1 MYSAIDVIIEKY
13 TVNFKSAVKILRD
26 ISKPTTPLETIRAE
40 KHMLIEAIRKESEED
55 AWY

>member
-40 KHMLIEAIRKESEED
+40 KHMLIEAVRKESEED